1 MKNAVLILSDPDTGS
16 QEALA
21 RAYNGCAFAYDCKQR
36 GDDVV
41 IVFLGTG
48 ARWPVELEKIDCP
61 AHSVYEKVKDR
72 VAGVSKEC
80 AVVFG
85 VEDSLKKLD
94 YQFLTENNLPDT
106 TGLASARN
114 LIEDGYTIST
124 F

>member
-61 AHSVYEKVKDR
+61 AHSVYEKVKDK
-72 VAGVSKEC
+72 VTGVSKEC

-85 VEDSLKKLD
+85 VEESLKKLD